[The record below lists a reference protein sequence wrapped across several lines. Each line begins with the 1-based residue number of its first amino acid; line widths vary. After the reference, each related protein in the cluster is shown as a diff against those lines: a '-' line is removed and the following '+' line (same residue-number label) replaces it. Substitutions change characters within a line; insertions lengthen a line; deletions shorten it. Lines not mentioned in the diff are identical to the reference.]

1 MSVSKTI
8 TEACALLRDEN
19 LVWSAD
25 VEDIKIELALLLE
38 VSASNDMTRFVA
50 ESLAKALVQP
60 GARYDEG
67 LELR

>member
-8 TEACALLRDEN
+8 AEACALLRDEN
-19 LVWSAD
+19 LVWSSD
-25 VEDIKIELALLLE
+25 VEDIKVELALLLE

-50 ESLAKALVQP
+50 ESLAKALTNP
-60 GARYDEG
+60 GMRYDEG